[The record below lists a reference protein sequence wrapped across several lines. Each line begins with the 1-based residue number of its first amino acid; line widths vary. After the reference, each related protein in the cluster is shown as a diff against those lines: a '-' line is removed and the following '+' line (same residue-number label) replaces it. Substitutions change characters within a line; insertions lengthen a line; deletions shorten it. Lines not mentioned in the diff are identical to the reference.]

1 MKKFGIIILAAGSSS
16 RLGSPKQLLKY
27 NDKSLLQHI
36 VTEANLAVEN
46 EEVIVV
52 TGANQDLLE
61 TELSQLPVHV
71 IHNDNWEQGMASSIN
86 CGLESLLKIYPDLN
100 GIIFS
105 VCDQPFVSVAV
116 FKSLVEK
123 HDLTGKGIIASFYND
138 TLGVPMY
145 FDEKYFDELAQ
156 LQGHSGAKQMVN
168 KYPKDI
174 GYIEFPDGVIDI
186 DTDSDYQN
194 LVHFFKP
201 SAT

>member
-86 CGLESLLKIYPDLN
+86 CGT
-100 GIIFS
+100 
-105 VCDQPFVSVAV
+105 VAP
-116 FKSLVEK
+116 E
-123 HDLTGKGIIASFYND
+123 
-138 TLGVPMY
+138 
-145 FDEKYFDELAQ
+145 
-156 LQGHSGAKQMVN
+156 
-168 KYPKDI
+168 
-174 GYIEFPDGVIDI
+174 
-186 DTDSDYQN
+186 
-194 LVHFFKP
+194 
-201 SAT
+201 